1 MPHAIILHEQ
11 GAPDVMR
18 WEEIQRSE
26 PGPGEARIRQTMV
39 AVNYIDV
46 IQRNGGYPLKLP
58 ASFGME
64 AVGTVDAIGDG
75 VTQVKVGDRVAYV
88 MGPPGAYAQE
98 RVYPAWRLIP
108 VPDDITDEQ
117 SAGMMLKGLT
127 VSYLVRR
134 TYPVKKGDTVLFHAA
149 AGGVGLIM
157 CQWLKQLG
165 AKVIG
170 TVSTDAK
177 AEVAKAHGCDH
188 PIIYSR
194 EDVAARVMEI
204 TNGEGVPVVYDSVG
218 ADTYEGSLKSLARF
232 GMLVSFGAASGPPP
246 AVPAA
251 ALAAKALYFT
261 RPGLA
266 PHTATRELL
275 LDAADALF
283 DAVRGGVKIEI
294 NHKYALKDAAKAH
307 AAVEGRHT
315 TGSTV
320 LTV

>member
-1 MPHAIILHEQ
+1 MPHAIVLHEQ
-11 GAPDVMR
+11 GAPDVMK
-18 WEEIQRSE
+18 WEEIIRPE
-26 PGPGEARIRQTMV
+26 PGPGEARIKQTMV

-46 IQRNGGYPLKLP
+46 MQRNGGAPLVLP

-64 AVGTVDAIGDG
+64 AVGIVDAIGDG
-75 VTQVKVGDRVAYV
+75 VTEVTVGDRVAYV
-88 MGPPGAYAQE
+88 MGPPGAYTEE
-98 RVYPAWRLIP
+98 RVYPAWRLVP

-134 TYPVKKGDTVLFHAA
+134 TYPVKKGDTVLVHAA

-157 CQWLKQLG
+157 CQWLKQIG
-165 AKVIG
+165 ANVIG
-170 TVSTDAK
+170 TISTDAK

-188 PIIYSR
+188 PIIYTR
-194 EDVAARVMEI
+194 ENVAERVMEL
-204 TNGEGVPVVYDSVG
+204 TNGEGVSVAYDSVG

-246 AVPAA
+246 PVPAS
-251 ALAAKALYFT
+251 ALAGGALFFT
-261 RPGLA
+261 RPGLG

-275 LDAADALF
+275 LDAANALF
-283 DAVRGGVKIEI
+283 DAVRAGIKVEI

-307 AAVEGRHT
+307 TALEGRQT